1 MFKNNSSVLNHTIKK
16 QVKMSDVVPP
26 LPMAPMKP
34 KSTKVFEHKDTPRP
48 MPGVLP
54 VRRKLF

>member
-1 MFKNNSSVLNHTIKK
+1 MFKNKSSVLNNTIKK
-16 QVKMSDVVPP
+16 QLKMFDKVPP
-26 LPMAPMKP
+26 LPAAPMKP

-48 MPGVLP
+48 APGVLP